1 MNEFITTWNIPSK
14 HGINA
19 SVNPSGAQPPPWLL
33 RGIYLPFQSRG
44 WGICKFCAAWWP
56 GICRPRSYS
65 RALSSHAHGFQ
76 SEYNYTEDI
85 TEKKAD
91 YKLGTAGIDWCI
103 TFWKRKK
110 LSITFSH
117 QNNWK
122 IVDNSFKTKQIWAW
136 KKKTRTKFCLVS
148 TMTYNLSL
156 PVRRS
161 FVMTKRTSTK
171 LKPTP
176 HLISPEKFKKGIFII
191 KILLVN
197 FNDVYGIIYIL
208 LIERNNAQAWA
219 WWVETGDGAEL

>member
-1 MNEFITTWNIPSK
+1 
-14 HGINA
+14 
-19 SVNPSGAQPPPWLL
+19 
-33 RGIYLPFQSRG
+33 
-44 WGICKFCAAWWP
+44 
-56 GICRPRSYS
+56 
-65 RALSSHAHGFQ
+65 
-76 SEYNYTEDI
+76 
-85 TEKKAD
+85 
-91 YKLGTAGIDWCI
+91 
-103 TFWKRKK
+103 
-110 LSITFSH
+110 
-117 QNNWK
+117 
-122 IVDNSFKTKQIWAW
+122 
-136 KKKTRTKFCLVS
+136 
-148 TMTYNLSL
+148 MTYNLSL

>member
-1 MNEFITTWNIPSK
+1 MELMHQSISAAPSP
-14 HGINA
+14 HPGYCGAFTCLFSPGGGAFANFA
-19 SVNPSGAQPPPWLL
+19 LPSGLAFANPGAIPEL
-33 RGIYLPFQSRG
+33 FQVT
-44 WGICKFCAAWWP
+44 
-56 GICRPRSYS
+56 
-65 RALSSHAHGFQ
+65 HTHGFQ

-122 IVDNSFKTKQIWAW
+122 IVDNSFKTKQIWDW
-136 KKKTRTKFCLVS
+136 KKKTRTKVCLVS

-156 PVRRS
+156 PVLRS
-161 FVMTKRTSTK
+161 SVMTKRSSTT

-176 HLISPEKFKKGIFII
+176 HLITPDKFKKGIFMI

-197 FNDVYGIIYIL
+197 FNDVYGIISYWL
-208 LIERNNAQAWA
+208 NETTLWA
-219 WWVETGDGAEL
+219 WWVGTGDGAEL